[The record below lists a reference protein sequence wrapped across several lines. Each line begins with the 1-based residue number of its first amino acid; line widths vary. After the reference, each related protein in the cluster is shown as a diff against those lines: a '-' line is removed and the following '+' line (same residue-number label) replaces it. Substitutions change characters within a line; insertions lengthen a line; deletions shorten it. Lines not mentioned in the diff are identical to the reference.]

1 MNEDYGDRI
10 ENLKKFIITKS
21 AEIQGMFREG
31 DNASAQKALDDVDN
45 AKNQIEEAKQLQTAQ
60 LNSRIDELGATLK
73 RFEQEPALRNSGYI
87 TVDGGTKDANN
98 KSFPDFLLAI
108 MRKDDR
114 RLRHIYKSAKDMSE
128 GSGTAGGYL
137 VPTEYLTPL
146 LEVENEMSPIIQ
158 RCTRI
163 PVKGDHGTW
172 PALDQYFTPTA
183 GSGNTAFAGR
193 ITSTPKAEG
202 AALAETQ
209 PQFVELEWTVH
220 KEGGY
225 VEVSNELI
233 ADSPMAIDVLLRRLF
248 GVAIASK
255 KERHI
260 INGSGAGEPT
270 GILNAACAV
279 GTTPIGTGTFVY
291 KDAILMKSHLKKV
304 GGEPCWIIHPGL
316 WNDIGV
322 FEVSTGSGGV
332 FQANLQSPLGQNL
345 LGYPIFESEHM
356 PQPDYNDAILADLKG
371 YCLFE
376 KEELAIAFS
385 EHAAFTSDKGTWRFT
400 SRFDGQPWLKNKIT
414 LADPVGSYYVSPFV
428 YHNDA

>member
-1 MNEDYGDRI
+1 MNEDYGERI
-10 ENLKKFIITKS
+10 DGLKKFIITKS

-31 DNASAQKALDDVDN
+31 DNASAQKALDEVDS
-45 AKNQIEEAKQLQTAQ
+45 AKAQIEEAKTLQTQQ
-60 LNSRIDELGATLK
+60 LNNRIDELGATLK

-87 TVDGGTKDANN
+87 TVDGGTKDPQN

-114 RLRHIYKSAKDMSE
+114 RLRHVYHSAKDMSE
-128 GSGTAGGYL
+128 GSAIAGGYL

-163 PVKGDHGTW
+163 PVRGDHGRW
-172 PALDQYFTPTA
+172 PALDQYFAPTA
-183 GSGNTAFAGR
+183 GSGNTAYAGR
-193 ITSTPKAEG
+193 VVSTPKAEG

-209 PQFVELEWTVH
+209 PQLVEIEWTVH

-260 INGSGAGEPT
+260 LLGTGAGEPT
-270 GILNAACAV
+270 GIFNAACAV
-279 GTTPIGTGTFVY
+279 ASTTVTNAIFAY
-291 KDAILMKSHLKKV
+291 ADALKMKAHFKKV
-304 GGEPCWIIHPGL
+304 GGDPCWIIHPGVWQDL
-316 WNDIGV
+316 GA
-322 FEVSTGSGGV
+322 FEVSAGSGGV
-332 FQANLQSPLGQNL
+332 FQANLQSSLGSNL
-345 LGYPIFESEHM
+345 LGFPIFESEHM
-356 PQPDYNDAILADLKG
+356 APPDYNDVLLADMKG

-376 KEELAIAFS
+376 REELAIAFS

-400 SRFDGQPWLKNKIT
+400 SRFDGQPWLKSKIT

-428 YHNDA
+428 YHYDA

>member
-1 MNEDYGDRI
+1 MSEDYGVMI
-10 ENLKKFIITKS
+10 ETLQKSIIAKS
-21 AEIQGMFREG
+21 KENKEAFDAG
-31 DNASAQKALDDVDN
+31 DNGMAQRLLNEVDDAKA
-45 AKNQIEEAKQLQTAQ
+45 
-60 LNSRIDELGATLK
+60 RIDEAKVLQTRQLNERMDELTSTLK

-87 TVDGGTKDANN
+87 TVDGGTKDAQN

-114 RLRHIYKSAKDMSE
+114 RLRHVYHAAKDMSE
-128 GSGTAGGYL
+128 GSGIAGGYL

-146 LEVENEMSPIIQ
+146 LEVEAEMSPIIG
-158 RCTRI
+158 RCTRV
-163 PVKGDHGTW
+163 PVKSDHGRW
-172 PALDQYFTPTA
+172 PALDQYFAPTA

-193 ITSTPKAEG
+193 VTATPKAEG

-209 PQFVELEWTVH
+209 PQLVELEWTIH

-233 ADSPMAIDVLLRRLF
+233 ADSPQAIDVLLRRLF

-260 INGSGAGEPT
+260 LRGSGAGEPL

-279 GTTPIGTGTFVY
+279 ASATTADNVFAY
-291 KDAILMKSHLKKV
+291 ADSLKMRSRFKRV
-304 GGEPCWIIHPGL
+304 GGQPCWVIHPGV
-316 WNDIGV
+316 WPDIGV
-322 FEVSTGSGGV
+322 FEVSSGSGGV
-332 FQANLQSPLGQNL
+332 FQANLQGALGQNL

-356 PQPDYNDAILADLKG
+356 PQANGDDVILADMKG

-376 KEELAIAFS
+376 KEELSIAFS

-400 SRFDGQPWLKNKIT
+400 ARFDGQPWLKSTIT
-414 LADPVGSYYVSPFV
+414 LADPQGSYTVSPFV
-428 YHNDA
+428 YHDD

>member
-1 MNEDYGDRI
+1 MEDYGERI
-10 ENLKKFIITKS
+10 EALKKLIIAKS
-21 AEIQGMFREG
+21 KEVEGAFREG
-31 DNASAQKALDDVDN
+31 DNLTAQRGLDEVDQ
-45 AKNQIEEAKQLQTAQ
+45 AKGQIEELKTLQTQQ

-114 RLRHIYKSAKDMSE
+114 RLRHIYHAAKDMSE
-128 GSGTAGGYL
+128 GSGIAGGYL

-146 LEVENEMSPIIQ
+146 LEIEAEMSPIIG

-163 PVKGDHGTW
+163 PVKSDHGRW
-172 PALDQYFTPTA
+172 PALDQYFAPTA
-183 GSGNTAFAGR
+183 GSGNTALAGR

-209 PQFVELEWTVH
+209 PQLVELEWTVH

-233 ADSPMAIDVLLRRLF
+233 ADSPQAIDVLLRRLF

-260 INGSGAGEPT
+260 LRGTGAGEPL
-270 GILNAACAV
+270 GILNAACTIAS
-279 GTTPIGTGTFVY
+279 TTTGDNAFVY
-291 KDAILMKSHLKKV
+291 ADALKMKSRFKKV

-316 WNDIGV
+316 WPDIGV

-332 FQANLQSPLGQNL
+332 FQANIQNSLGQVL

-356 PQPDYNDAILADLKG
+356 PQDDYDDAILADLKG

-376 KEELAIAFS
+376 KEELSIAFS

-400 SRFDGQPWLKNKIT
+400 SRFDGQPWLKSYIT
-414 LADPVGSYYVSPFV
+414 LADPQGSYTVSPFV
-428 YHNDA
+428 YHDD